1 MWPSGGIL
9 FTFSPS
15 FNTYLWIRDNF
26 VDVSNMSSHILCLG
40 PWEISLITAWWYLSP
55 WIADLNQILCPGQST
70 SSFWSF
76 TFISCNRSKHWW
88 VSGGSGQC
96 FFFFPAWKPKVC
108 VKRFFGLFLS
118 FFTHKKSLSRTL
130 FCKFSRT
137 ARIFHGH
144 FLWFFHAWILCFH
157 GENLDIFRNF
167 HVWVSFFSRV
177 KNEEF
182 GF

>member
-1 MWPSGGIL
+1 M
-9 FTFSPS
+9 
-15 FNTYLWIRDNF
+15 YLGAI
-26 VDVSNMSSHILCLG
+26 HILRNTLH
-40 PWEISLITAWWYLSP
+40 
-55 WIADLNQILCPGQST
+55 Q
-70 SSFWSF
+70 
-76 TFISCNRSKHWW
+76 R
-88 VSGGSGQC
+88 
-96 FFFFPAWKPKVC
+96 FFFPAWKPKVC

-182 GF
+182 QFKFIETIVLTKIGLNIFHVGSLLFSRMWFERNFHVQSIIFTGSF

>member
-1 MWPSGGIL
+1 MENLQMQPRHTITIIQRKRGEMPPQSHNDCENHRRYPIGWRPAEDPEGWVGKQISIL
-9 FTFSPS
+9 PKDA
-15 FNTYLWIRDNF
+15 NA
-26 VDVSNMSSHILCLG
+26 V
-40 PWEISLITAWWYLSP
+40 
-55 WIADLNQILCPGQST
+55 
-70 SSFWSF
+70 
-76 TFISCNRSKHWW
+76 
-88 VSGGSGQC
+88 
-96 FFFFPAWKPKVC
+96 FFFPAWKPKVC